1 MLVIRIAAACAMLSL
16 ASCGAEEVELAVGEL
31 SEPVRIETTA
41 ATFLV
46 RESMAADF
54 QRLLAG
60 EPTQNEFYAGLE

>member
-1 MLVIRIAAACAMLSL
+1 MVVIRIVAAFAMLSL
-16 ASCGAEEVELAVGEL
+16 ASCGSEEVDVAVGEV
-31 SEPVRIETTA
+31 SQPVRIETTA